1 MKKKLIGGVISVM
14 LCVGLLSGCGQD
26 ASTNNGSST
35 SNSATESQ
43 GEKELEGTIDEIKD
57 FMFVVTDKNGTPYEF
72 SFDKAPKGLKSIK
85 EGDTVVVKYTGTVSE
100 VDAFEGEVL
109 SVEKK

>member
-1 MKKKLIGGVISVM
+1 MKKKVMVGVISVM
-14 LCVGLLSGCGQD
+14 LCVGLLSGCGQA
-26 ASTNNGSST
+26 ASKDNGST
-35 SNSATESQ
+35 ASNSATESQ

-57 FMFVVTDKNGTPYEF
+57 FMFVVTDENGTPYEF
-72 SFDKAPKGLKSIK
+72 SFDKAPKGLKNVK
-85 EGDTVVVKYTGTVSE
+85 DGDTVVVKYTGTVSE

>member
-1 MKKKLIGGVISVM
+1 MKKKLMVGVISVM
-14 LCVGLLSGCGQD
+14 LCVGLLSGCGQA
-26 ASTNNGSST
+26 ASKDNGST
-35 SNSATESQ
+35 ASNSATESQ

-72 SFDKAPKGLKSIK
+72 SFDKAPKGLKNVK
-85 EGDTVVVKYTGTVSE
+85 DGDTVVVKYTGTVSE

-109 SVEKK
+109 SIEKK

>member
-1 MKKKLIGGVISVM
+1 
-14 LCVGLLSGCGQD
+14 
-26 ASTNNGSST
+26 
-35 SNSATESQ
+35 
-43 GEKELEGTIDEIKD
+43 
-57 FMFVVTDKNGTPYEF
+57 MFVVTDKNGTPYEF